1 MVAASLI
8 LIGCTVAPIHR
19 VSSTAP
25 DEGAAVAPK
34 QIEVTEIASQ
44 TPPYAIFASHRQMI
58 VPNARGIFVVYSDS
72 NTDGPN
78 ADQAHSVNFTWV
90 LQRSVDGGHTFST
103 VYRSPSICGKAP
115 SLETDEDDNIY
126 IFSPRDLR
134 CDGVKALGSLVWMK
148 FLAADNYK
156 NPATVSY
163 RNDTGAGK
171 SSTLYD
177 RSRHQFYFL
186 GYGPTPFM
194 VLNMNGGLIRQYPLF
209 KSVNEANVQYPHMQ
223 MDGSRLYV
231 AVGTDTSV
239 CPASYLNPDGT
250 CAASK
255 PWRHGISFI
264 YSDDGGITWS
274 APGHDNLSLPIDPD
288 NNGPTAQAELA
299 PYANDPCSWL
309 QSFLPRN
316 GKIHFMF
323 QAGQKKHQ
331 LYDRFNIAPFAIDLR
346 LDNDFKGRNFNLFG
360 FDGFFTR
367 SELPNSPLY
376 AVSTD
381 QTKYNA
387 DYKAPMFILRSRDNG
402 ATWED
407 FVSTLESYAA
417 YYVVG
422 PRIFRSQDRIMGM
435 FSGPTKRTQNGW
447 SIYFFHVT
455 AERRK
460 TAL

>member
-1 MVAASLI
+1 
-8 LIGCTVAPIHR
+8 
-19 VSSTAP
+19 
-25 DEGAAVAPK
+25 
-34 QIEVTEIASQ
+34 
-44 TPPYAIFASHRQMI
+44 
-58 VPNARGIFVVYSDS
+58 
-72 NTDGPN
+72 
-78 ADQAHSVNFTWV
+78 
-90 LQRSVDGGHTFST
+90 
-103 VYRSPSICGKAP
+103 
-115 SLETDEDDNIY
+115 
-126 IFSPRDLR
+126 
-134 CDGVKALGSLVWMK
+134 
-148 FLAADNYK
+148 
-156 NPATVSY
+156 
-163 RNDTGAGK
+163 
-171 SSTLYD
+171 
-177 RSRHQFYFL
+177 
-186 GYGPTPFM
+186 
-194 VLNMNGGLIRQYPLF
+194 
-209 KSVNEANVQYPHMQ
+209 
-223 MDGSRLYV
+223 
-231 AVGTDTSV
+231 
-239 CPASYLNPDGT
+239 
-250 CAASK
+250 
-255 PWRHGISFI
+255 
-264 YSDDGGITWS
+264 
-274 APGHDNLSLPIDPD
+274 
-288 NNGPTAQAELA
+288 
-299 PYANDPCSWL
+299 
-309 QSFLPRN
+309 
-316 GKIHFMF
+316 MF